1 MRFTRNRFVFW
12 LAIICAIM
20 LSQAM
25 PRAEYMNFGPRTYE
39 PSSSP
44 YSYWRRPPGGFGAVG
59 RAPGGNIRCLNG
71 YGGKFSR
78 CMPTTGPSVIY
89 PPRAPGGY
97 GTFIRP
103 YYPRYT
109 YPYPYT
115 YPTPEPPV
123 AQPAPQEP
131 APTAARHAPKPQ
143 EPVPTAA
150 RHPPKPPAPSKAPPP
165 AAVVKHE
172 APPPPLPRIQ
182 SATPCLRDVNAAKYF
197 AGGNDD
203 SKSFQSVKRRIA
215 FFAFD
220 DPYNTG
226 LGEIISSI
234 MPKTIVC
241 SATRSGVAVINYAEG
256 AAQDNSRHVAYFDKV
271 DGALQDQG
279 FPFAVWGWIT
289 PTPDGVHVDS
299 FIQVPTTSSGAP
311 FEQVVSLP
319 KAMGGGRLAA
329 GLKPDRITLQ
339 SVDLGAED
347 AKNIGWAA
355 GESAKLRKE
364 PNVQSPPVTVLSKD
378 RSFKVVESQGTWI
391 RVLAEDGASGWT
403 SAEEFCVDRCSDL
416 LDTARFAND
425 MAALVDGAQQAPVST
440 KLTDEAR
447 SFSDQLAAL
456 MALGRDPARA
466 MEILAGPAAGQTTPD
481 GQVKDALGPWTSGR
495 ANLLAVARVAAALEE
510 AKRNQPHFDN
520 IRLPPELIRNIA
532 NRLAEASVADPTDL
546 TILDN
551 LAVLF
556 GYLDDRGR
564 RNLALRIAAE
574 TRSRNQP

>member
-1 MRFTRNRFVFW
+1 M
-12 LAIICAIM
+12 
-20 LSQAM
+20 
-25 PRAEYMNFGPRTYE
+25 
-39 PSSSP
+39 
-44 YSYWRRPPGGFGAVG
+44 
-59 RAPGGNIRCLNG
+59 APDLE
-71 YGGKFSR
+71 
-78 CMPTTGPSVIY
+78 V
-89 PPRAPGGY
+89 
-97 GTFIRP
+97 
-103 YYPRYT
+103 
-109 YPYPYT
+109 
-115 YPTPEPPV
+115 
-123 AQPAPQEP
+123 
-131 APTAARHAPKPQ
+131 
-143 EPVPTAA
+143 
-150 RHPPKPPAPSKAPPP
+150 
-165 AAVVKHE
+165 
-172 APPPPLPRIQ
+172 
-182 SATPCLRDVNAAKYF
+182 
-197 AGGNDD
+197 
-203 SKSFQSVKRRIA
+203 
-215 FFAFD
+215 
-220 DPYNTG
+220 
-226 LGEIISSI
+226 
-234 MPKTIVC
+234 
-241 SATRSGVAVINYAEG
+241 
-256 AAQDNSRHVAYFDKV
+256 RHVAYFDKV
-271 DGALQDQG
+271 DGVLKDQA

-289 PTPDGVHVDS
+289 RTADGVHVDS

-311 FEQVVSLP
+311 FGQVVSLP
-319 KAMGGGRLAA
+319 RAMGGGRLTA
-329 GLKPDRITLQ
+329 GLKPDRITVQ
-339 SVDLGAED
+339 TIDLNAED
-347 AKNIGWAA
+347 AKNVGGAA

-391 RVLAEDGASGWT
+391 RVQAEGGASGWT

-425 MAALVDGAQQAPVST
+425 VAALADGAPQAPVST

-574 TRSRNQP
+574 TRAHNQP